1 MTLTGCAQYTSWVTL
16 LIIMMVLLLIL
27 GAATVRAETRETVN
41 FDFAWRH
48 SLDKSEWRHP
58 QAAVADAPSGAVAT
72 VDTADA
78 ALPPAAAPGFDDA
91 AWEVVDTPHDM
102 LITGPISYSLPADQ
116 GFRSRG
122 AGWYR
127 KCRPALISSSV
138 SVGAALCLL
147 AQAQAGAVSGVV
159 GAGKH
164 FALPADW
171 KGSSV
176 WVYIEGSFHITN
188 AYFNGRYLG
197 DHTAG
202 YTSFWLRL
210 DNRERARGQSANC
223 GQSVGV
229 SSQAIC
235 RCL

>member
-127 KCRPALISSSV
+127 KCRPLLVLFTSASQCLSAAGTARLALSSSPPAAEPLCACRRRQALRAARRLEGLER
-138 SVGAALCLL
+138 VGL
-147 AQAQAGAVSGVV
+147 
-159 GAGKH
+159 H
-164 FALPADW
+164 
-171 KGSSV
+171 
-176 WVYIEGSFHITN
+176 
-188 AYFNGRYLG
+188 
-197 DHTAG
+197 
-202 YTSFWLRL
+202 
-210 DNRERARGQSANC
+210 RGQLPHH
-223 GQSVGV
+223 QRV
-229 SSQAIC
+229 
-235 RCL
+235 L